1 LVETSDAVTKSK
13 FVRFLD
19 EKSDYISLRKTH
31 LGFKRSAGARTLSV
45 QETELIEGN
54 EFLSSMLNEDGLII
68 IGEHY
73 FKINLN
79 SSKVYVLNIEFDEQI
94 NDLKEEKTDNKNI
107 LVFSTNDDVLYLIDE
122 GSKGTING
130 RSQLFCRESNANG
143 DKDDE
148 FSYDLGD
155 DLRQDNKVVY
165 QSVGIYFS
173 LQAKTKMQYKNI
185 LGLWVDAGV
194 TCCTQKIEYYV
205 KYEPKC
211 KGVTERSGTKEDDG
225 NSNELNYRPYE
236 STRGLH
242 KYRYEARFFG
252 GGFWSRVYRIFD
264 GF

>member
-1 LVETSDAVTKSK
+1 METGSDVSKTQLVN
-13 FVRFLD
+13 FLD
-19 EKSDYISLRKTH
+19 KKADYISLRKAYFG
-31 LGFKRSAGARTLSV
+31 LKRPANGRALSA
-45 QETELIEGN
+45 QETEVIESN
-54 EFLSSMLNEDGLII
+54 EFLSSLLNEDGLIE
-68 IGEHY
+68 IGDHY
-73 FKINLN
+73 FKVNL
-79 SSKVYVLNIEFDEQI
+79 SSERVYVLSNQFESEIA
-94 NDLKEEKTDNKNI
+94 DLKEENTDNKNI